1 MNKVLS
7 DLRYTFRQLRRSP
20 GLTAAVLLTFM
31 LGIGVTTAVYTI
43 VYDALLA
50 PLPYPQPQQLVV
62 LWSRVHGG
70 RSPLSAADFLDW
82 QRQSS
87 AFQQLATWSE
97 GSSNLA
103 TATEPEEVPSRRVT
117 PGYFNMQ
124 GIHFFRGRDFLGQ
137 EGVPGKDHVVI
148 LTHKLWSRLG
158 ANQQI
163 LGQTLQI
170 DQTPYTVV
178 GVLAPGLADR
188 LGPELITPL
197 AFTPDQI
204 HHTMHWLVAMARL
217 KPGVTIAQAQME
229 MDAVART
236 IAAAHPKT
244 NTGWGVS
251 VEPLQDDFLPR
262 DRIRNL
268 WLLLGAVGFVLLITC
283 VNIANLLLARGAAR
297 QKEIAVRSA
306 MGASRTTIFLQFL
319 FESLTLAAAGG
330 VLGIALGAILLR
342 AIVSLV
348 PEGILPSE
356 ASFHLNPAVLSVALA
371 ATILAGVLFGSAP
384 AWYASQVDPAE
395 VLKSG
400 GRSGTSSRS
409 LRARRLLIVGEFAL
423 ALSLLTGAGLAIHSF
438 SRSTHLDVGVRTKN
452 VLTFSLIPPP
462 KRFNTF
468 AAMDLYYKAMLSA
481 LQQIPGISSASVS
494 TSLPL
499 RYIGNG
505 INFGVV
511 GQSYSSSAQLPVTG
525 YQSISPEY
533 LQTYGINLLQGR
545 SLTEQDTATS
555 IPVALVNQEFV
566 KRYLNGLDP
575 LRQRLRVERV
585 SPGSTQPGP
594 QVELQIVGV
603 THDVLYGNVREP
615 YPEVEVPFAQS
626 PAPYA
631 TVGVHTN
638 LDAADMAYAISSKVH
653 LIDPTIALA
662 HLRTLRQVR
671 TEVLGEDRF
680 VVRLFSVFAFLAL
693 ALAAIGIHGLISYS
707 VAQRTQELGLRLAL
721 GATRRHVTG
730 IVLREA
736 LNLALFGLLVG
747 LIGAFA
753 VGRAMESTLYGVGAT
768 DPTVILTVA
777 FLLLATALLAAF
789 IPARRAASID
799 PMQALR
805 TE

>member
-1 MNKVLS
+1 MQKVFS
-7 DLRYTFRQLRRSP
+7 YLRYTVRQLRRSP

-43 VYDALLA
+43 VYDSLLA

-62 LWSRVHGG
+62 LWSRVHGH
-70 RSPLSAADFLDW
+70 RNPISAADFLDW
-82 QRQSS
+82 RRQSS

-97 GSSNLA
+97 GRSNLA

-117 PGYFNMQ
+117 PGYFDMQ
-124 GIHFFRGRDFLGQ
+124 GIHFSRGRDFLGE
-137 EGVPGKDHVVI
+137 EGIPGKDHVVI

-158 ANQQI
+158 ANPQI
-163 LGQTLQI
+163 LGQTLKI
-170 DQTPYTVV
+170 DQSPYTVV

-197 AFTPDQI
+197 AFTPDQL
-204 HHTMHWLVAMARL
+204 HHSMHWLVAMARL
-217 KPGVTIAQAQME
+217 KPGVTIAQAQIQ
-229 MDAVART
+229 MDAVAQT

-244 NTGWGVS
+244 NTGWGAS

-306 MGASRTTIFLQFL
+306 MGASRATIFLQFL
-319 FESLTLAAAGG
+319 SESLTLAAAGG
-330 VLGIALGAILLR
+330 VLGIALGAVLLR
-342 AIVSLV
+342 GIVSLV

-356 ASFHLNPAVLSVALA
+356 ASFHLDPAVLSVALA
-371 ATILAGVLFGSAP
+371 VTVLAGVLFGSAP
-384 AWYASQVDPAE
+384 AWYASQIDPAE
-395 VLKSG
+395 ALKSG
-400 GRSGTSSRS
+400 GRSGTSSKS
-409 LRARRLLIVGEFAL
+409 LRARHLLIVGEFAL

-438 SRSTHLDVGVRTKN
+438 SRSTHLDLGVRTRN
-452 VLTFSLIPPP
+452 VLTFSLLPPQT
-462 KRFNTF
+462 RFNNP
-468 AAMDLYYKAMLSA
+468 AAMDLYYKNILSGV
-481 LQQIPGISSASVS
+481 QHVPGVADASVS

-505 INFGVV
+505 TNFAVV
-511 GQSYSSSAQLPVTG
+511 GQSYSSSAQLPVAG
-525 YQSISPEY
+525 YQSISPGY
-533 LQTYGINLLQGR
+533 LQTYGIKLLKGR

-555 IPVALVNQEFV
+555 VPVAVVNQEFV
-566 KRYLNGLDP
+566 KRFLNGLDP
-575 LRQRLRVERV
+575 LRQRLRIQRAT
-585 SPGSTQPGP
+585 PGSTQPGP

-603 THDVLYGNVREP
+603 THDVVYGNSREP
-615 YPEVEVPFAQS
+615 FPEIEVPFAQS

-638 LDAADMAYAISSKVH
+638 LNAAEMAHAISSKVH
-653 LIDPTIALA
+653 SIDPAIAVA
-662 HLRTLRQVR
+662 QLRTLRQVR

-680 VVRLFSVFAFLAL
+680 VVRLFSVFALLAL
-693 ALAAIGIHGLISYS
+693 VLAAIGIHGLISYS

-721 GATRRHVTG
+721 GATRSHVTG

-736 LNLALFGLLVG
+736 LNLALFGLLLG

-753 VGRAMESTLYGVGAT
+753 VGRAMESTLYGVGPT
-768 DPTVILTVA
+768 DPIVILTVA
-777 FLLLATALLAAF
+777 FLLLATALIAAF
-789 IPARRAASID
+789 LPARRAAAID